1 MYGFAVW
8 SPFVFER
15 FSFWIRNF
23 SCKIAIKGTLHGN
36 WTRTAGLYFTSFAT
50 ENRTIRLAMKTI
62 CLNQEYVNI
71 FNSATVQFY
80 KQKIN
85 KSYRTRIWLK
95 IPGNR
100 ESYFLCQENDNSY
113 FLLIGK
119 RRNCSKDI
127 TLQYKKSNVII

>member
-1 MYGFAVW
+1 MV
-8 SPFVFER
+8 
-15 FSFWIRNF
+15 ID
-23 SCKIAIKGTLHGN
+23 
-36 WTRTAGLYFTSFAT
+36 RTAGLYFTSFAS
-50 ENRTIRLAMKTI
+50 ENRTIRLAIKTI

-80 KQKIN
+80 EQKIN
-85 KSYRTRIWLK
+85 KSNRTRIWLK

-127 TLQYKKSNVII
+127 TLKYKKSNVIICFFA